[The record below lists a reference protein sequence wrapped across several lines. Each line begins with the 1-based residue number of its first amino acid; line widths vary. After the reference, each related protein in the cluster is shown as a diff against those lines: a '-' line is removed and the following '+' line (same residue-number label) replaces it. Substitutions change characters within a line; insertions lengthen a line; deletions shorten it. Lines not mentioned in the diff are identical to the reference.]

1 MGVILTKHLTD
12 HAGTL
17 LVRLGRNVVDAHH
30 TIQDTAMD
38 RFETITNIRKGT
50 SHNDGH
56 RIVDVRGLH
65 LFLNV
70 DFYNSV
76 VVKSL
81 IHYFCYF
88 AFKALFKPVSAF
100 LPISN

>member
-1 MGVILTKHLTD
+1 MRVILTQYLTD
-12 HAGTL
+12 DARTL
-17 LVRLGRNVVDAHH
+17 LVRLGRYVVDAHH
-30 TIQDTAMD
+30 TIKDTAMNG
-38 RFETITNIRKGT
+38 FETITNIRKCT
-50 SHNDGH
+50 SYNDGH

-81 IHYFCYF
+81 IHYFL
-88 AFKALFKPVSAF
+88 LFCV
-100 LPISN
+100 

>member
-1 MGVILTKHLTD
+1 MRVILTQYLTD
-12 HAGTL
+12 DARTL
-17 LVRLGRNVVDAHH
+17 LVRLGRYVVDAHH
-30 TIQDTAMD
+30 TIKDTAMNG
-38 RFETITNIRKGT
+38 FETITNIRKCT

-81 IHYFCYF
+81 IHYFL
-88 AFKALFKPVSAF
+88 LFCV
-100 LPISN
+100 